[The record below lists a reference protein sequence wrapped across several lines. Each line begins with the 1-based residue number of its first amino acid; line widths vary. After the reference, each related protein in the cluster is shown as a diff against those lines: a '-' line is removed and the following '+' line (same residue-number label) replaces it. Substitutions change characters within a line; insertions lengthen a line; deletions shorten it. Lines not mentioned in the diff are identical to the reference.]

1 MSTIYTLNLCTEEE
15 KRSQE
20 RGYNNYR
27 SEVNHQLVT
36 QKLMQQLQRW
46 GVGVH
51 GPRRDAPRVLLLMVG
66 PLDSPAN
73 TVEWSPLFHSWD
85 VEELEA
91 VPLLLP
97 WKRNHTGKKW
107 QHFVKT
113 FVINSIRFSN
123 FLQQFKIVV
132 WMCMLQAANYN
143 NALLES
149 SPKKDRKVPE
159 KLTTPNSL
167 QGGLPCAIS
176 ITVHPKLQISTA
188 TP

>member
-1 MSTIYTLNLCTEEE
+1 VSTIYTLNLCTEEE
-15 KRSQE
+15 KRSRE

-27 SEVNHQLVT
+27 SEVNKPVT

-46 GVGVH
+46 GMGVH

-66 PLDSPAN
+66 PLASPAN

-97 WKRNHTGKKW
+97 WKRNRTGKKW

-113 FVINSIRFSN
+113 IVINSWSDSQIS
-123 FLQQFKIVV
+123 
-132 WMCMLQAANYN
+132 C
-143 NALLES
+143 
-149 SPKKDRKVPE
+149 
-159 KLTTPNSL
+159 NSL
-167 QGGLPCAIS
+167 
-176 ITVHPKLQISTA
+176 KLWSECVCSRQPIIIMHC
-188 TP
+188 

>member
-1 MSTIYTLNLCTEEE
+1 VSTIYTLNLCTEEE
-15 KRSQE
+15 KRSRE

-27 SEVNHQLVT
+27 SEVNKPVT

-46 GVGVH
+46 GMGVH

-66 PLDSPAN
+66 PLALPAN

-97 WKRNHTGKKW
+97 WKRNRTGKKW
-107 QHFVKT
+107 QHFVK
-113 FVINSIRFSN
+113 NLCHQLLIRFSN

-132 WMCMLQAANYN
+132 WVCMLQAANYN

-149 SPKKDRKVPE
+149 SPKNTEECLRNSPHPIHSKVACPV
-159 KLTTPNSL
+159 PS
-167 QGGLPCAIS
+167 Q
-176 ITVHPKLQISTA
+176 
-188 TP
+188 